1 MVHENKKE
9 GAISAK
15 GQPGYVIKMVAK
27 PGNIDLLR
35 KLATDGMR
43 IANPGGTWVH
53 CIVDNEPDTL
63 WTFEFF
69 ESEEA
74 KASYEESDL
83 ADKLRDEIIDLV
95 TELSL
100 RVSVTP
106 FSASWL
112 PLQP

>member
-1 MVHENKKE
+1 MIE
-9 GAISAK
+9 

-27 PGNIDLLR
+27 PGNGDTLR

-43 IANPGGTWVH
+43 IANEGGTWVH
-53 CIVDNEPDTL
+53 CNVENEPDTL

-74 KASYEESDL
+74 KARYEESDL
-83 ADKLRDEIIDLV
+83 ADKLRDEIIDLLA
-95 TELSL
+95 EPPL
-100 RVSVTP
+100 RIAVTP

-112 PLQP
+112 PKL